1 MGSIFTERLELVPL
15 ALGDAAAI
23 LNGRPRPDRPGVS
36 GYPCEGTL
44 VRAGLVVTASREGA
58 EPSLFRIYEIIRR
71 EDGLA
76 IGSCGFHAPPNED
89 GHVSIGCSLAAS
101 VRGHGYGGEA
111 LGGLVG
117 FARSRPEVRRLTS
130 EVTRAN
136 VAGQRVLERAGLR
149 LERSEGELLY
159 YAA

>member
-15 ALGDAAAI
+15 AFGDAAAI

-36 GYPCEGTL
+36 DYPCEGTL
-44 VRAGLVVTASREGA
+44 VRAGLVVTAMRQGA
-58 EPSLFRIYEIIRR
+58 EPGPFRIYEIIRR
-71 EDGLA
+71 DDGLA
-76 IGSCGFHAPPNED
+76 IGSCGFHAPPGAD
-89 GHVSIGCSLAAS
+89 GQVSIGCSLAES
-101 VRGHGYGGEA
+101 VRGHSFGGEA
-111 LGGLVG
+111 LGGLVCW
-117 FARSRPEVRRLTS
+117 ARSRPEVRRMTS

-136 VAGQRVLERAGLR
+136 VAGQRVLERAGLH